1 MGQGVRAHPQ
11 PSVNECSQGEG
22 SELWWDPSSG
32 GSAAGHTARLG
43 RGCVGK
49 VARTGGALCK
59 NGQGE
64 KEMVHPLMVS
74 EENFQIKSKIP
85 QYCLKKRSIAFRHRS
100 RKGWEKAPLKGA
112 FQ

>member
-1 MGQGVRAHPQ
+1 M
-11 PSVNECSQGEG
+11 
-22 SELWWDPSSG
+22 
-32 GSAAGHTARLG
+32 
-43 RGCVGK
+43 GK

-85 QYCLKKRSIAFRHRS
+85 QYCLKK
-100 RKGWEKAPLKGA
+100 KEYCL
-112 FQ
+112 